1 MTIQKFGSATL
12 QEITKIEKQYKV
24 KLPND
29 YVKFLKEFNGG
40 VIEKNDQNKVF
51 IKDISAYIH
60 VDVLYGLQTGSR
72 TSDIET
78 WMNKFED
85 DLLEHAMIIGDDL
98 MQGFIVLICEGEF
111 EGVYYWDDSYQF
123 DESTDE
129 ENTYW
134 IADSFS
140 SFVKQLI

>member
-12 QEITKIEKQYKV
+12 QEITKIEKQYEV
-24 KLPND
+24 KLPYD
-29 YVKFLKEFNGG
+29 YVEFLKEFNGG
-40 VIEKNDQNKVF
+40 VIEKNDENKVF

-140 SFVKQLI
+140 SFIKQLI

>member
-12 QEITKIEKQYKV
+12 QEINEIEEQYKV

-29 YVKFLKEFNGG
+29 YVEFLQEFNGG
-40 VIEKNDQNKVF
+40 VIEKNDENKVF
-51 IKDISAYIH
+51 IKDTSAYIH

-123 DESTDE
+123 DDSTDE

>member
-29 YVKFLKEFNGG
+29 YVEFLKEFNGG
-40 VIEKNDQNKVF
+40 VIEKNDENKIF
-51 IKDISAYIH
+51 IKDTSAYIH
-60 VDVLYGLQTGSR
+60 VDVLYGMQTDSR

-78 WMNKFED
+78 WMNKFD
-85 DLLEHAMIIGDDL
+85 DELLEHAIIIGDDL
-98 MQGFIVLICEGEF
+98 MQGFIVLISEGEF